1 MSAFAEFHFLRPLW
15 FLALLPLLVLL
26 WLMVKSRLASR
37 SWELVCDAALLPYIL
52 TGTSV
57 RQRRLSI
64 ILTGIGG
71 LLAILAL
78 AGPVWEKLPQPVFT
92 RSSALV
98 LALDLSRSMDAAD
111 ISPSRL
117 LRARFKI
124 ADILQ
129 RRTDGLTALLV
140 YAGDSF
146 IVTPLTDDSAT
157 ITSQLQALTTEI
169 MPVPGNNTLLA
180 LQQAEQLLKQ
190 AGAANGD
197 ILLITDEIDYEQAGD
212 FAADLH
218 DQGYQ
223 VSVLAVGTEQGV
235 PIPQADGSFL
245 KDSSGGIVVPALLE
259 EPMRRLAATGGGIY
273 QRLTPADE
281 DTNGLLEFFAGHE
294 QEGEIEATELQTDTW
309 REQGPWLLLLVL
321 PLLAAMFRRGYL
333 VVLVLFLLPV
343 PKPAQAMDWDT
354 LWSRPDQRAQRAF
367 DAGDTESAAKLFQD
381 PAWKGSA
388 QYKSGDFEGA
398 VATLEQLQDKE
409 TLYNKGNALARQ
421 GNYQEAIASY
431 DQVLQQDPEHADARF
446 NKDLVEKELQQQQQQ
461 NQQQQQQAG
470 QNQQDQQQ
478 QQQQSEQQQGQDQ
491 DQPDTGEQQ
500 SDSDPRQA
508 DQQQSQQQQQVEQE
522 QQQQLNDAQPGD
534 DKAGDDDRQSQ
545 LAQSDQP
552 PPDEDQQA
560 TEQWLRRIPDDPA
573 GLLRRKFLYQYQQ
586 RDSNSQSTDK
596 TW

>member
-15 FLALLPLLVLL
+15 SLALLPLLVLL

-71 LLAILAL
+71 LLVILAL

-129 RRTDGLTALLV
+129 RRTDGQTALLV

-180 LQQAEQLLKQ
+180 LHQAEQLLKQ
-190 AGAANGD
+190 AGAANGE
-197 ILLITDEIDYEQAGD
+197 ILLITDEIDFEQAGD

-245 KDSSGGIVVPALLE
+245 KDSNGGIVVPVLLE

-273 QRLTPADE
+273 QRLAPGDE
-281 DTNGLLEFFAGHE
+281 DTDSLLEYFAGHE
-294 QEGEIEATELQTDTW
+294 RTRIACWNTS
-309 REQGPWLLLLVL
+309 P
-321 PLLAAMFRRGYL
+321 AMSRKAR
-333 VVLVLFLLPV
+333 
-343 PKPAQAMDWDT
+343 
-354 LWSRPDQRAQRAF
+354 SRPPNCKPIPGANRGPGCYCWCCRCWRAC
-367 DAGDTESAAKLFQD
+367 SAAVI
-381 PAWKGSA
+381 W
-388 QYKSGDFEGA
+388 
-398 VATLEQLQDKE
+398 
-409 TLYNKGNALARQ
+409 
-421 GNYQEAIASY
+421 
-431 DQVLQQDPEHADARF
+431 
-446 NKDLVEKELQQQQQQ
+446 
-461 NQQQQQQAG
+461 
-470 QNQQDQQQ
+470 
-478 QQQQSEQQQGQDQ
+478 
-491 DQPDTGEQQ
+491 
-500 SDSDPRQA
+500 
-508 DQQQSQQQQQVEQE
+508 
-522 QQQQLNDAQPGD
+522 
-534 DKAGDDDRQSQ
+534 
-545 LAQSDQP
+545 
-552 PPDEDQQA
+552 
-560 TEQWLRRIPDDPA
+560 
-573 GLLRRKFLYQYQQ
+573 
-586 RDSNSQSTDK
+586 
-596 TW
+596 